1 MKRTWRKKILPV
13 LSGMVTV
20 MVLAFTVPAV
30 GRAYVQTTGVITTDA
45 AKVRKEPSTE
55 SDMLATVLKGSAV
68 IVTDEVTDSA
78 GMVWYKVSYMGGSGY
93 IRSDLMSKMTAAGTT
108 LTTTTQTGNANAT
121 TTAKPSAT
129 QVTAIAET
137 KAYVNYKSVMVRQS
151 ASKQAEI
158 VGSAVQNTPMT
169 ITGEAKAADGKKWYQ
184 VKYMNQNNRE
194 IVGFVR
200 SDLLTVGDPPA
211 PPVTDAPA
219 ETPAEAPAET
229 SSETPAEQPEGGENA
244 GGENTEGG
252 EGAAEGTEGGEG
264 QEIPEPAPEPEPEP
278 EPEPVPAET
287 ATPDYE
293 MVLETNE
300 EGAGVWY
307 LYDHINNNKQSLEN
321 LREWAAKGEAAVPM
335 EKQLS
340 VFKIALIAVGVLA
353 AVLAVVVIVLL
364 FRLRDM
370 YEDDDEDDEDE
381 EDEDEDEEDED
392 EEEERPVRRRRPAA
406 GIEERPVKAAPA
418 PRQRPA
424 KEGERRPAPV
434 KKADRAGK
442 PERERPGRPDRTDRM
457 EKMERMEDMEEM
469 ESGPSRDEFWEE
481 PSAAEKPQPKRKPK
495 NFLIEDDEFEFEF
508 LNMDDKK

>member
-20 MVLAFTVPAV
+20 MVLALMVPAV

-93 IRSDLMSKMTAAGTT
+93 IRSDLMSKMAATGTT
-108 LTTTTQTGNANAT
+108 LTTTTQTGTANAT
-121 TTAKPSAT
+121 TTAKPAAT

-184 VKYMNQNNRE
+184 VKYMNQNDRE

-211 PPVTDAPA
+211 PPITDAPA
-219 ETPAEAPAET
+219 ETPAEAPA
-229 SSETPAEQPEGGENA
+229 ETPAEQPEGGENA
-244 GGENTEGG
+244 GGENAEGG
-252 EGAAEGTEGGEG
+252 EGSAEGGEG

-278 EPEPVPAET
+278 APVET
-287 ATPDYE
+287 VTPDYE

-364 FRLRDM
+364 FRIRDL
-370 YEDDDEDDEDE
+370 YEDEDEDDEDDEDE
-381 EDEDEDEEDED
+381 DEDDEDD

-406 GIEERPVKAAPA
+406 DVGERPAKVAPV

-424 KEGERRPAPV
+424 KEGERRPAPA
-434 KKADRAGK
+434 KKTDRAGK
-442 PERERPGRPDRTDRM
+442 PERERPGRP
-457 EKMERMEDMEEM
+457 ERAERMEEM
-469 ESGPSRDEFWEE
+469 EGVESDSSRDEFWEE
-481 PSAAEKPQPKRKPK
+481 PSVAEKPQPKRKPK

>member
-244 GGENTEGG
+244 GGRIRK
-252 EGAAEGTEGGEG
+252 A
-264 QEIPEPAPEPEPEP
+264 
-278 EPEPVPAET
+278 
-287 ATPDYE
+287 
-293 MVLETNE
+293 
-300 EGAGVWY
+300 
-307 LYDHINNNKQSLEN
+307 
-321 LREWAAKGEAAVPM
+321 
-335 EKQLS
+335 
-340 VFKIALIAVGVLA
+340 
-353 AVLAVVVIVLL
+353 
-364 FRLRDM
+364 
-370 YEDDDEDDEDE
+370 
-381 EDEDEDEEDED
+381 
-392 EEEERPVRRRRPAA
+392 
-406 GIEERPVKAAPA
+406 VKAQRKVRKAVKGRKSRNLHRSRNRNRNRFPRK
-418 PRQRPA
+418 RQRRITRWCWKPMR
-424 KEGERRPAPV
+424 KAPGYGIFMTILTIINSLWKISV
-434 KKADRAGK
+434 NGQRKGK
-442 PERERPGRPDRTDRM
+442 PRYLWRNSCPF
-457 EKMERMEDMEEM
+457 
-469 ESGPSRDEFWEE
+469 SR
-481 PSAAEKPQPKRKPK
+481 
-495 NFLIEDDEFEFEF
+495 LH
-508 LNMDDKK
+508 